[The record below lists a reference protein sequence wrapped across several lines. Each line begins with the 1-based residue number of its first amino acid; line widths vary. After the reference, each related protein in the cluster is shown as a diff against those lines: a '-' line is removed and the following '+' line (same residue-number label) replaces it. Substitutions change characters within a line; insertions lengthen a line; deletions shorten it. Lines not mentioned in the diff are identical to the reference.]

1 MPNIITEI
9 RQALLPLY
17 DKQEASALTRIIC
30 QEMLGQS
37 PVDYFL
43 GKDIALSA
51 NQKIFLQSILSRLK
65 EFEPIQYIQQQ
76 APFCGR
82 RFYVTPDV
90 LIPRPE
96 TEELVQLLTE
106 RLPADASILDIGTGS
121 GCIAISLSLAL
132 PNANVFACDISE
144 KALAVAKTNN
154 ERLQGSV
161 TFFQTDILSY
171 QPRLDKKGF
180 FSAIV
185 SNPPY
190 ITVKEADD
198 MSPNVLRYEP
208 HKALFVP
215 NEDPLLFYRK
225 IGQLGLTMLKEGG
238 TLAFEINRVFG
249 QEVRALLENLGY
261 QDVKIMQ
268 DISHNDRFVF
278 AKLGISHNDC
288 N

>member
-1 MPNIITEI
+1 MPNVITEI

-17 DKQEASALTRIIC
+17 GKLEANALTRIIC

-51 NQKIFLQSILSRLK
+51 NQKIFLQSILERLRAY
-65 EFEPIQYIQQQ
+65 EPIQYIQQE

-96 TEELVQLLTE
+96 TAELVQLLTE
-106 RLPADASILDIGTGS
+106 RLPANASILDIGTGS
-121 GCIAISLSLAL
+121 GCISISLSLAL
-132 PNANVFACDISE
+132 PAARVYACDISE
-144 KALAVAKTNN
+144 EALSVAKINN

-161 TFFQTDILSY
+161 LFFQTDILSY
-171 QPRLDKKGF
+171 QPLPDKKGF
-180 FSAIV
+180 YSAIV

-190 ITVKEADD
+190 ITVKEADE

-225 IGQLGLTMLKEGG
+225 IGQLGLTMLKESG
-238 TLAFEINRVFG
+238 TLAFEINRAFG
-249 QEVRALLENLGY
+249 HEVGALLENLGY
-261 QDVKIMQ
+261 QDVKVIK

-278 AKLGISHNDC
+278 AKLGISHND
-288 N
+288 

>member
-1 MPNIITEI
+1 MPNVITKI

-17 DKQEASALTRIIC
+17 GKQEANALTRIIC

-37 PVDYFL
+37 AVDYFL

-51 NQKIFLQSILSRLK
+51 NQKIFLQAILSRLK

-96 TEELVQLLTE
+96 TEELVQLLAE
-106 RLPADASILDIGTGS
+106 QLSPESLILDIGTGS

-132 PNANVFACDISE
+132 PNAKVFACDISE
-144 KALAVAKTNN
+144 GALSIAKLNN
-154 ERLQGSV
+154 EKLKGGV
-161 TFFQTDILSY
+161 TFFLADILSF
-171 QPRLDKKGF
+171 QPSIEQTRFYDT
-180 FSAIV
+180 IV

-190 ITVKEADD
+190 ITVKEADK

-215 NEDPLLFYRK
+215 NDDPLLFYRK

-238 TLAFEINRVFG
+238 MLAFEINYAFG
-249 QEVRALLENLGY
+249 KEVKALLEDLGY
-261 QDVKIMQ
+261 QDVKVMQ

-278 AKLGISHNDC
+278 ARFTISH
-288 N
+288 

>member
-1 MPNIITEI
+1 MPNVITEI

-17 DKQEASALTRIIC
+17 GKLEANALTRIIC

-96 TEELVQLLTE
+96 TAELVQLLTE
-106 RLPADASILDIGTGS
+106 RLPTNASILDIGTGS
-121 GCIAISLSLAL
+121 GCISISLSLAL
-132 PNANVFACDISE
+132 PAARVYACDISE
-144 KALAVAKTNN
+144 EALSVAKINN
-154 ERLQGSV
+154 ERLHGSV
-161 TFFQTDILSY
+161 SFFQTDILSY
-171 QPRLDKKGF
+171 QLLPEDKGF
-180 FSAIV
+180 YDAIV

-190 ITVKEADD
+190 ITDREADD

-225 IGQLGLTMLKEGG
+225 IGQLGLTMLKESG
-238 TLAFEINRVFG
+238 TLAFEINRAFG
-249 QEVRALLENLGY
+249 HEVRALLENLGY
-261 QDVKIMQ
+261 QDVKVIK

-278 AKLGISHNDC
+278 AKLGISHND
-288 N
+288 

>member
-1 MPNIITEI
+1 MPNVITEI

-17 DKQEASALTRIIC
+17 GKQEANALTRIIC

-37 PVDYFL
+37 LVDYFL

-51 NQKIFLQSILSRLK
+51 NQKIFLQAILSRLK

-96 TEELVQLLTE
+96 TEELVQLLAE
-106 RLPADASILDIGTGS
+106 QLSPESLILDIGTGS

-132 PNANVFACDISE
+132 PYAKVFACDISE
-144 KALAVAKTNN
+144 EALSIAKLNN
-154 ERLQGSV
+154 EKLKGGV
-161 TFFQTDILSY
+161 TFFQADILSF
-171 QPRLDKKGF
+171 QPSLEQTRF
-180 FSAIV
+180 YNAIV

-190 ITVKEADD
+190 ITVKEADK
-198 MSPNVLRYEP
+198 MAPNVLRYEP

-215 NEDPLLFYRK
+215 NDDPLLFYRK

-238 TLAFEINRVFG
+238 MLAFEINYAFG
-249 QEVRALLENLGY
+249 KEVKALLEDLGY
-261 QDVKIMQ
+261 QVK
-268 DISHNDRFVF
+268 
-278 AKLGISHNDC
+278 
-288 N
+288 

>member
-1 MPNIITEI
+1 MPNVITEI

-17 DKQEASALTRIIC
+17 GKLEAKALTRIIC

-51 NQKIFLQSILSRLK
+51 NRKIFLQSIIERLRQ
-65 EFEPIQYIQQQ
+65 FEPIQYIQQQ
-76 APFCGR
+76 APFCER

-96 TEELVQLLTE
+96 TEEMVQILAE
-106 RLPADASILDIGTGS
+106 QLPQNAIVLDIGTGS
-121 GCIAISLSLAL
+121 GCIAISLSLVL
-132 PNANVFACDISE
+132 PNAKVFACDISE
-144 KALAVAKTNN
+144 KALSVAKTNN

-161 TFFQTDILSY
+161 SFFQTDILSY
-171 QPRLDKKGF
+171 QPQPDEKGL

-198 MSPNVLRYEP
+198 MPPNVLQYEP
-208 HKALFVP
+208 HEALFVQDD
-215 NEDPLLFYRK
+215 DPLLFYRK
-225 IGQLGLTMLKEGG
+225 IGQLGLTMLKESG
-238 TLAFEINRVFG
+238 TLAFEINRAFG
-249 QEVRALLENLGY
+249 HEVRALLENLGY
-261 QDVKIMQ
+261 QDVKVIK

-278 AKLGISHNDC
+278 AKLGISHND
-288 N
+288 

>member
-1 MPNIITEI
+1 MPNVITEI

-17 DKQEASALTRIIC
+17 GKQEASALTRIIC

-51 NQKIFLQSILSRLK
+51 NKKIFLQSILSRLK

-96 TEELVQLLTE
+96 TAELVQLLTE

-132 PNANVFACDISE
+132 PNAKVYACDISE
-144 KALAVAKTNN
+144 KALSVAKINN
-154 ERLQGSV
+154 ERLHGSV
-161 TFFQTDILSY
+161 SFFQADILSY
-171 QPRLDKKGF
+171 QLLPEDNGF
-180 FSAIV
+180 YNAIV

-190 ITVKEADD
+190 ITDREADD

-225 IGQLGLTMLKEGG
+225 IGDLASSMLKPNGL
-238 TLAFEINRVFG
+238 LAFEINRAYSEELKEM
-249 QEVRALLENLGY
+249 QERQNFRQV
-261 QDVKIMQ
+261 
-268 DISHNDRFVF
+268 DIKKDFWGNNRFAF
-278 AKLGISHNDC
+278 AIK
-288 N
+288 